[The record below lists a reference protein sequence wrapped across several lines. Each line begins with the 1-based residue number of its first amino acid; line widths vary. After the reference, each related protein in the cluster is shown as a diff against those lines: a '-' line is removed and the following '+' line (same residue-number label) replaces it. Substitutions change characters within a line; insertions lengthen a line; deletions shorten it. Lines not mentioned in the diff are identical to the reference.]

1 MEQKNILYIGSF
13 LATII
18 FVIVLYAI
26 VVSIQWDQF
35 SILIIS
41 IGLIGIVITI
51 FVVFSFKTKGIRDQG
66 FPLDDERSI
75 QIKYK
80 AGYYAFILSWFLWLI
95 IMVFTGFSG
104 EIKPNWEVYTGL
116 MGMTAIYL
124 MNYFIL
130 NRSEN

>member
-41 IGLIGIVITI
+41 IGLISIVITI
-51 FVVFSFKTKGIRDQG
+51 FVVFLFKTKGIRDQG
-66 FPLDDERSI
+66 FPLEDERSI

-80 AGYYAFILSWFLWLI
+80 AGYNAFILSWFLWLI
-95 IMVFTGFSG
+95 MMIFTSLSG